1 MQHEIAEGV
10 VHTLP
15 ADLLQRLR
23 SDAATL
29 QLWQGLTALG
39 RNEWICWV
47 EDAKNRRRGCVAW
60 SVCRKT
66 CTRASAGRV
75 AGRGASIAERL
86 GGM

>member
-15 ADLLQRLR
+15 ADLKQRLR

-47 EDAKNRRRGCVAW
+47 EDAKKQETRLRRL
-60 SVCRKT
+60 
-66 CTRASAGRV
+66 
-75 AGRGASIAERL
+75 ERL
-86 GGM
+86 QEDLHKGKRRPCCWPGCKHRDK